1 MKKFA
6 LLIATFFVSL
16 LSAAPTV
23 TVSILP
29 QKYFVEQITKDA
41 VAINVMV
48 QPGSSP
54 HTYEP
59 KPSQMKELA
68 SSDAYFSVG
77 DGFEKAWLPKFQKT
91 NPKITIV
98 DTTKGIKKIEISGHH
113 HHDDHKHDHKHEAG
127 ELDPHIW
134 LDPILVKIQ
143 AKNIYD
149 ALIEIYPAQKE
160 AFTKNFEA
168 FMASIDELDKKISNS
183 LQNIQSRKFIV
194 FHPSFG
200 YFAKRYNL
208 EQIAIE
214 VSGKEPKPAEL
225 SRIIKEAKEE
235 KTKVIFVSPQFSQK
249 SASQIAKEIGG
260 KVVAIDPLAY
270 QWSENLLTITSIFQ
284 TELK

>member
-1 MKKFA
+1 
-6 LLIATFFVSL
+6 
-16 LSAAPTV
+16 
-23 TVSILP
+23 
-29 QKYFVEQITKDA
+29 
-41 VAINVMV
+41 
-48 QPGSSP
+48 
-54 HTYEP
+54 
-59 KPSQMKELA
+59 
-68 SSDAYFSVG
+68 
-77 DGFEKAWLPKFQKT
+77 
-91 NPKITIV
+91 
-98 DTTKGIKKIEISGHH
+98 
-113 HHDDHKHDHKHEAG
+113 
-127 ELDPHIW
+127 
-134 LDPILVKIQ
+134 
-143 AKNIYD
+143 
-149 ALIEIYPAQKE
+149 
-160 AFTKNFEA
+160 
-168 FMASIDELDKKISNS
+168 MASIDELDKKISNS